1 MKQNTKNIKDF
12 IETSCE
18 EGLVI
23 FFEYLKKEQKEKFLL
38 GIINLQKILCIQ
50 QLENPRNLITIFNKE
65 YLEILS
71 EKIPETKEDKEL
83 IKKMEEEVEFLLQ
96 KINEDFEKFCKSKL
110 RDVVIVKNKD
120 FFMKTDIKEVVKEKL
135 WILNLYSNLKKI
147 NTNYVIEPVLFSKIL
162 VQKYINLINRMKSEE
177 EMEKNEFEIILIK
190 LKKHLIE
197 LKTIKLQ
204 KLTKEEKL
212 CFYINIYN
220 SLYIHTLLTYRE
232 LVINNI
238 LENQCMLRIINYI
251 VNGKI
256 QSLYYIK
263 KKIKKKYKEI
273 NNMNE
278 ESVVVFSLCTLTKGE
293 MKVKIMDGSSVLQN
307 IADNCENYLLNYDI
321 NRTKIE
327 IPSYLIE
334 FFQKKYEKS
343 KVLEEMERLKGKITK
358 MYEFKNYKN
367 ILIHFE
373 KLLHKKSQNEEEI
386 IEKKFEEKYISHRY
400 LFLKFKKN

>member
-162 VQKYINLINRMKSEE
+162 VQKYINLLNRMKSEE

-400 LFLKFKKN
+400 FIF